1 VHSVSIPKL
10 FLCILILKKPLSPQ
24 KLPYEFLTIQNSMPS
39 SSPEAKPAQPKDAQ
53 DTSGAKDPVASDG
66 GTEQEK
72 QAVNDDGATAKVEAS
87 APAVTKSQAA
97 PAPVSSEK
105 PPLPA
110 SDSTPAP
117 ASTDPEK
124 AQADQDSSVP
134 VTTAGVPAE
143 PGSRVPDAQERWR
156 KRRLLKIHTR
166 LARFFNWILL
176 VGFVILP
183 STFARDAAG
192 GNHSSEPEI
201 VQDAKSHIENH
212 GVFAIGFFLLPRQW
226 TRDLLSLVYQEG
238 RPRMAIHQLIHCR
251 TDQLVLRADI
261 DVRELLRCEGHTAR
275 VVRLRHLR
283 SCVFLYLRLRRAYHG
298 LLSEAF
304 TSQASARQQ
313 GFFGDG
319 LKKV

>member
-1 VHSVSIPKL
+1 
-10 FLCILILKKPLSPQ
+10 
-24 KLPYEFLTIQNSMPS
+24 MPS

-212 GVFAIGFFLLPRQW
+212 GVFAIGFFCC
-226 TRDLLSLVYQEG
+226 LVNG
-238 RPRMAIHQLIHCR
+238 LAICYLWYIRKDDHEWLFTNLFTAGLINSFSGLISTFVNFYGVKGTQPGSSAYATFALASFCTFVYAVLTTVYFR
-251 TDQLVLRADI
+251 KRLRA
-261 DVRELLRCEGHTAR
+261 
-275 VVRLRHLR
+275 RHQR
-283 SCVFLYLRLRRAYHG
+283 GSRA
-298 LLSEAF
+298 S
-304 TSQASARQQ
+304 SAM
-313 GFFGDG
+313 
-319 LKKV
+319 V